1 MVEYT
6 KELIDKIVE
15 DFKGRMLAGKGSYC
29 YPIVELGK
37 ILESFLPVELPP
49 CPVCGSN
56 VDIEY
61 LNACNRYYVK
71 CFRCD
76 IPLSGYIS
84 LIHSKQEAIDAYLA
98 IPYCVMYLERSKDA
112 IH

>member
-15 DFKGRMLAGKGSYC
+15 DFKGRMASRGGSYG

-37 ILESFLPVELPP
+37 ILNSFLPVELPP
-49 CPVCGSN
+49 CPVCGEPIHSEC
-56 VDIEY
+56 DDG
-61 LNACNRYYVK
+61 YYVMV
-71 CFRCD
+71 CWQCGTIGVNYD
-76 IPLSGYIS
+76 TE
-84 LIHSKQEAIDAYLA
+84 KQAIDAYLA